1 MADKPDK
8 QPAAP
13 AASSRGGGAILA
25 IVVPALAAAAATFG
39 GTFWSTR
46 MVAARCGTHEPVAVA
61 SAHVESAKPPGPTLA
76 LDAFLLNIPDANKKA
91 HPSKVTMAVE
101 FAEDSKIAKDEAALK
116 ALTPRLRD
124 AVLSYLRRLTY
135 EELSDPAANEQLRS
149 ELIFRVRAVGANGAE
164 RVLITDLVVQ

>member
-1 MADKPDK
+1 MADKPEK

-13 AASSRGGGAILA
+13 AASGRGGGVILA
-25 IVVPALAAAAATFG
+25 IVLPALAAAGATFG

-46 MVAARCGTHEPVAVA
+46 MVAARCGNHEAVAVA
-61 SAHVESAKPPGPTLA
+61 TTHVEPAKPPGPTLP
-76 LDAFLLNIPDANKKA
+76 LEAFLLNIPDGNKKA
-91 HPSKVTMAVE
+91 HPTKVTMAVE
-101 FAEDSKIAKDEAALK
+101 FSEDSKVAKDEAALK

-124 AVLSYLRRLTY
+124 AVLGYLRRMTY
-135 EELSDPAANEQLRS
+135 EELSDPAASDQLRS